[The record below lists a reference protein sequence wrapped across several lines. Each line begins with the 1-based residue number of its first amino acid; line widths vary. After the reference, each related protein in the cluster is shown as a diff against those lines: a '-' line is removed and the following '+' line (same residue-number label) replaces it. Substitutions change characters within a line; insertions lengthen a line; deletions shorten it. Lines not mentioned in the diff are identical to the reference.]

1 MTDDSAFKKQVR
13 VRMAETGENYT
24 TARRMVIARRDP
36 GPPPAAL
43 RVYLSQYVDLD
54 LTDDAARAYAAADE
68 QGRRDMAT
76 GLLAA
81 QIEASGSGERQ
92 VTADSRIVTDDELR
106 AEAEDAVIRGA
117 VQRGIERAV
126 GVSALDIDRTPGRV
140 RVSIRAARPIALTGP
155 RGAEADR
162 LRGELV
168 ELAGSRVQLDIREA
182 PSPQPTQQDAAAGRT
197 AG

>member
-24 TARRMVIARRDP
+24 TARRMVIARRNP

-68 QGRRDMAT
+68 QGQRDMAT

-81 QIEASGSGERQ
+81 QIEASGSGESR

-140 RVSIRAARPIALTGP
+140 RVSIRAARPVALTGP

-182 PSPQPTQQDAAAGRT
+182 PSPQPAQQDAAAGRT

>member
-1 MTDDSAFKKQVR
+1 
-13 VRMAETGENYT
+13 MAETGENYT
-24 TARRMVIARRDP
+24 TARRMVIARRAP
-36 GPPPAAL
+36 APPPAAL

-68 QGRRDMAT
+68 QGQRDMAA

-81 QIEASGSGERQ
+81 QIEASGSGESR

-117 VQRGIERAV
+117 VQRGIERAIRA
-126 GVSALDIDRTPGRV
+126 SAVDIDRTPGRV

-168 ELAGSRVQLDIREA
+168 ELTGRRVQLDIREA
-182 PSPQPTQQDAAAGRT
+182 PSPQPAQQDAAAGRT

>member
-1 MTDDSAFKKQVR
+1 MTGDSAFKKQVR

-36 GPPPAAL
+36 GPPAAAL

-68 QGRRDMAT
+68 QGQRDMAT

-81 QIEASGSGERQ
+81 QIEASGSGERR

-106 AEAEDAVIRGA
+106 AEAEDTAIRGA
-117 VQRGIERAV
+117 VQRSIERAI

-140 RVSIRAARPIALTGP
+140 RVSIRAARPVALTGP

-182 PSPQPTQQDAAAGRT
+182 PSPQHAQQDAAAGRT

>member
-1 MTDDSAFKKQVR
+1 MTGDSAFKKQVR

-68 QGRRDMAT
+68 QGQRDMAA

-140 RVSIRAARPIALTGP
+140 RVSIRAARPVALTGP

-182 PSPQPTQQDAAAGRT
+182 PSPQPAQQDAAAGRT